1 MKNDILLSFSTSK
14 PSELIIQNQR
24 HQFIA
29 VGEKSGLDFKFI
41 GIAPIPDKPVY
52 IPGWWII
59 PAMQDKTEIPTK
71 AQQIIQLLFKEGL
84 RPKSF
89 VIVHEVTN
97 SLPDETGN
105 VIEHRKEWEQTHIK
119 EQQTSK
125 TTTTKSSHFS
135 GFPFLSILT
144 FLFAGLAMIDPILI
158 AITEAH
164 EWIEIDRW
172 NVESR

>member
-1 MKNDILLSFSTSK
+1 MKKDILLSFSTSK
-14 PSELIIQNQR
+14 SLDLITQNQR
-24 HQFIA
+24 QQFLA

-41 GIAPIPDKPVY
+41 GIAPIPDQPVY

-59 PAMQDKTEIPTK
+59 PAMQDKTEIPART
-71 AQQIIQLLFKEGL
+71 QQRIQLLFKEGL

-89 VIVHEVTN
+89 VIVHEVPN
-97 SLPDETGN
+97 SLPGETKDF
-105 VIEHRKEWEQTHIK
+105 IEHSKEWEQNLSK
-119 EQQTSK
+119 EK
-125 TTTTKSSHFS
+125 RTKKIDTAKGSQLS
-135 GFPFLSILT
+135 GFPFLSVFV

-158 AITEAH
+158 AITDDN